1 MNEETREKIVEAIRT
16 YFLTKDDYTAWDS
29 CLKEGDLGMDG
40 YFSPVDLADAI
51 MVVLQPRDVRAELRA
66 EYRDILE

>member
-1 MNEETREKIVEAIRT
+1 MTRDKIAAAIT
-16 YFLTKDDYTAWDS
+16 AHFLTKHKGCAWKS
-29 CLKEGDLGMDG
+29 CLEEGELGMDG

-51 MVVLQPRDVRAELRA
+51 MTAIQPRDVRAELRA